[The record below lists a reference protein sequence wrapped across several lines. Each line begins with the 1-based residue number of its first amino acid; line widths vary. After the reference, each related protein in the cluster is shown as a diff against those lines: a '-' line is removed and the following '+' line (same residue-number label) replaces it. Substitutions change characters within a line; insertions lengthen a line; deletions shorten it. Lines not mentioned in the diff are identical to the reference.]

1 MTYPP
6 GPHGSPGYSSAQQ
19 PTNQF
24 SAPTQQFGKV
34 GEPTSSS
41 PEAASR
47 LPRYLTAAIA
57 ALGLAVYLSSFG
69 PLFTIAASDFPGL
82 VDVSGGSFGLVL
94 AVAAAVLAGL
104 LAGVGLLPRQTVA
117 TSLVTVL
124 SLLAFLL
131 VLAEVINKPT
141 VASIDWGLYL
151 VIAFTVL
158 QAIVAVAALLFE
170 TGIITPPAPRP
181 KYDQNYGQY
190 GGPGGYYGQQYGG
203 AQQQLHQQRPG
214 YPAPYGGYP
223 SGPSTGGFPSPQTGS
238 QSGTQPGSQPGSQ
251 AGSQSGGHSGGQSG
265 PPTPPTG
272 FPTYGQPPSSST
284 PTTQTPAQPSSSS
297 QSGQTPS

>member
-6 GPHGSPGYSSAQQ
+6 GSPGSPGYPPAQQ

-34 GEPTSSS
+34 GEPNSST
-41 PEAASR
+41 PQGASK
-47 LPRYLTAAIA
+47 LPAYLTIAVA

-104 LAGVGLLPRQTVA
+104 LAGVSLLPKQTVA

-124 SLLAFLL
+124 SVLAFLL
-131 VLAEVINKPT
+131 VLAEVINKPS

-158 QAIVAVAALLFE
+158 QAIAAVAVLLFE
-170 TGIITPPAPRP
+170 TGIISAPVARP

-190 GGPGGYYGQQYGG
+190 GGPGGPYYGQQYGG
-203 AQQQLHQQRPG
+203 PQQLHQQQQRPG
-214 YPAPYGGYP
+214 YPTPYGAYP
-223 SGPSTGGFPSPQTGS
+223 SGPSTGGFAGPQTGAQGGS
-238 QSGTQPGSQPGSQ
+238 QPGSQPGSQ
-251 AGSQSGGHSGGQSG
+251 AGSQSGGQSG

-272 FPTYGQPPSSST
+272 FPTYGQPPSSSD
-284 PTTQTPAQPSSSS
+284 PTTQVPAQPSSSS